1 MSFNPINAYITPASP
16 VVVDQITRLNENADH
31 MIQRVN
37 AALSQIL
44 SLTFSNVD
52 VDPRFQFNEEDLESL
67 LRQLGDIPNFDTN
80 TDWLRG
86 LSLSAGDEDF
96 RFNPEIFQYLR
107 QMLPDFDVDP
117 LGSLPPEPVAPPDP
131 GEPTDIPAPLRPTLP
146 DYTAPDVDLDQEPP
160 EYEDVSSQVPFP
172 VLRPINLPIPPTLN
186 LDAIEFEGVR
196 PIFNATPPN
205 ADDFVFENGTYDPVL
220 LEQTKAKILEIF
232 DGQSG
237 LPAAVED
244 ALFERAREREV
255 ELGERDVQQVR
266 DNDAVRGQKYHSGPL
281 HARIYR
287 TRRDATAKVSQLN
300 RDQFI
305 EAWRIQIE
313 QLRAALA
320 NAIALED
327 TWSRLFTA
335 AESRRLEA
343 VQIKMNLAMQVFN
356 AYVTRFNAQVSLYE
370 TDARVYV
377 SRFNAEQVKVQAY
390 AEQLRAQSLIGD
402 LNEQDVRIFAER
414 IRALQVNADV
424 YRAKVEGYKAL
435 FDAISSKVE
444 VYRAQLESNRVLAD
458 IYEGDVRAFGEQ
470 MRAQQ
475 SRDERF
481 RVKADIY
488 GRNVDAW
495 ARKVDTLYKEQDRQ
509 IEVAKLTRDTFAAN
523 TDRVRAFVDG
533 EARRIQSLTDK
544 YQALAAEVGA
554 KSEAER
560 SRFTLMLS
568 VAQAKIARMQ
578 AAAEILLKNG
588 EINIQAGLTAENLM
602 LRSRETAATLLA
614 QLAAGFTSAANVNA
628 SISDSSSSSIS
639 YNFSGELDT

>member
-1 MSFNPINAYITPASP
+1 MSFNPQNAYITPASP

-31 MIQRVN
+31 MVQQVN

-44 SLTFSNVD
+44 SLSFSNVD
-52 VDPRFQFNEEDLESL
+52 IDPRFQFNEEDLQSL
-67 LRQLGDIPNFDTN
+67 LNQLGDIPNYDTN

-107 QMLPDFDVDP
+107 QTLPDFNIDP
-117 LGSLPPEPVAPPDP
+117 LGALPPEPAAPPDP
-131 GEPTDIPAPLRPTLP
+131 GEPTEIAAPSRPTLP

-160 EYEDVSSQVPFP
+160 EYEDFTSEIPFP
-172 VLRPINLPIPPTLN
+172 ILRPINLPTPPTLN

-196 PIFNATPPN
+196 PVFDATPPDAN
-205 ADDFVFENGTYDPVL
+205 DFVFENGVYDPIL
-220 LEQTKAKILEIF
+220 INEAKAKILEMF
-232 DGQSG
+232 NGQSG
-237 LPAAVED
+237 LPASVED
-244 ALFERAREREV
+244 ALFERAREREI
-255 ELGERDVQQVR
+255 ELGERDVESVR
-266 DNDAVRGQKYHSGPL
+266 DADAARGHKYPSGPL
-281 HARIYR
+281 QARVYR
-287 TRRDATAKVSQLN
+287 VRRDASNKVSQLN

-305 EAWRIQIE
+305 EHWRIQIE
-313 QLRAALA
+313 QLRQALSSA
-320 NAIALED
+320 VALED
-327 TWSRLFTA
+327 VWSRVFLA
-335 AESRRLEA
+335 GESNRLQA
-343 VQIKMNLAMQVFN
+343 VQIKLSLAMQVFN
-356 AYVTRFNAQVSLYE
+356 AYVTRFNAQISLYE
-370 TDARVYV
+370 ADARVFV
-377 SRFNAEQVKVQAY
+377 ERFNAEQIKVQAY
-390 AEQLRAQSLIGD
+390 AEQLRAQQLIGE

-414 IRALQVNADV
+414 VRALQVNADI

-435 FDAISSKVE
+435 FDAIDSKVN
-444 VYRAQLESNRVLAD
+444 VYRSQLESNRVLAD

-470 MRAQQ
+470 IRAQA

-481 RVKADIY
+481 RIKADIY
-488 GRNVDAW
+488 GRNTEAW
-495 ARKVDTLYKEQDRQ
+495 ARKVDTLYKNQESQ
-509 IEVAKLTRDTFAAN
+509 IEVAKLTRDSFVAN

-533 EARRIQSLTDK
+533 EARRISALTDK

-588 EINIQAGLTAENLM
+588 EINIQAGLSAENLM
-602 LRSRETAATLLA
+602 LRARETAATLLA

-639 YNFSGELDT
+639 YSFSGELDT